1 MKKILIL
8 GMIISMMGSTALA
21 YDSNEELEKAM
32 PIQAINKTIE
42 NPVPT
47 LYENQ
52 KENKDSIY
60 NCFYNENEIAKT
72 LELDGVTMIP
82 LREVLESMDFKIN
95 WNSEKSIVEINKGA
109 QWTSLKI
116 GENAYFKNKM
126 ASQQLSKEPIII
138 NDKTFVPIEFLNEIL
153 NISILIEENNITF
166 EEQMMSK
173 HSGYIQEIRLNEGGD
188 IVSITISSEIES
200 KGFEDQVI
208 LNVSKNNTIIQ
219 KELEKGKLINVITK
233 PMMTMSLPGQTP
245 AVVIY

>member
-60 NCFYNENEIAKT
+60 NCLYNENEIAKT
-72 LELDGVTMIP
+72 VELDGVTMIP

-126 ASQQLSKEPIII
+126 ASQPLSKEPIII

-219 KELEKGKLINVITK
+219 KKLEKGKMINAITK